1 MLRAVMKDQ
10 VHYRVVLI
18 QVMMM
23 MMMMMMTLAIKA
35 CDKKNTK
42 ANNKTAC
49 LSMEKK
55 DFFVFQKQQEE
66 AFSDTAHELDKPCK
80 YFKQFLTDELLK
92 LLVDNTSMHST
103 QKTGK
108 RINTLVDEISTFI

>member
-1 MLRAVMKDQ
+1 MKDQ

-23 MMMMMMTLAIKA
+23 MMMMMMMTLAIKA

-42 ANNKTAC
+42 SNNKTAC

-92 LLVDNTSMHST
+92 LLVDNTSMHSN